1 MKMEK
6 KLGVKVIYRNEKL
19 DPVYEMT
26 YSLKEYTDMLR
37 ADLLR

>member
-1 MKMEK
+1 MEK
-6 KLGVKVIYRNEKL
+6 KLGVKVVYRNEKL